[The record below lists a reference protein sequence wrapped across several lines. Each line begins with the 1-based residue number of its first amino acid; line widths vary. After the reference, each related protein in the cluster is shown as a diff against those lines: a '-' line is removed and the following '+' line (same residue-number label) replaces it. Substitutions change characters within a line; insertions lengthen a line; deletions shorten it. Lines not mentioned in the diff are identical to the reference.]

1 LRTVPYALLVDGLG
15 SGSLLTTF
23 VAAGSIVLSGLAA
36 AVLIRHIRRPAA
48 ASG

>member
-1 LRTVPYALLVDGLG
+1 LRTVPYALLGDGLG
-15 SGSLLTTF
+15 SGSLLTTV

-36 AVLIRHIRRPAA
+36 AVLVRRIRRPPV